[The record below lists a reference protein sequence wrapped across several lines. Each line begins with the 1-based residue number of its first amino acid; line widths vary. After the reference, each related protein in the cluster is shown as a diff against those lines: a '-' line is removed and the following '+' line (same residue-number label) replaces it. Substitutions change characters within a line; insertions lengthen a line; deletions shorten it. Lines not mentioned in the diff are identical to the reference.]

1 MTKRTFLTGSA
12 ALMAALA
19 IAGTAIAAPGGHGMG
34 QRDGKRVERMLDAVD
49 ATDVQRAEVQTVMD
63 ELKPQRKALGQQLR
77 EASRTLRQADATA
90 PGFAALADEQAQ
102 SIGQLTTERVRL
114 QSEIRSRIAAILTPE
129 QRASLAEKR
138 AAKMEKRKQRAQR
151 FLERHDG

>member
-1 MTKRTFLTGSA
+1 MNKRTFLTSSA

-19 IAGTAIAAPGGHGMG
+19 IAGTAIAAPGGPGMG

-49 ATDVQRAEVQTVMD
+49 ATDLQRAEVQTVMD
-63 ELKPQRKALGQQLR
+63 ELKPRRKALGQQLR
-77 EASRTLRQADATA
+77 EANRTLRQADATA
-90 PGFAALADEQAQ
+90 PGFAALADGQAQ
-102 SIGQLTTERVRL
+102 SIGQLTTQRVRL
-114 QSEIRSRIAAILTPE
+114 QSETRSRIAAILTPD
-129 QRASLAEKR
+129 QRASLAKIR

>member
-1 MTKRTFLTGSA
+1 MTKRTFLTSSA

-49 ATDVQRAEVQTVMD
+49 ATDLQRAEVQTVMD

-77 EASRTLRQADATA
+77 EANRTLRQADATA

-129 QRASLAEKR
+129 QRARLAEKR
-138 AAKMEKRKQRAQR
+138 AAKLEKRKQRAQR